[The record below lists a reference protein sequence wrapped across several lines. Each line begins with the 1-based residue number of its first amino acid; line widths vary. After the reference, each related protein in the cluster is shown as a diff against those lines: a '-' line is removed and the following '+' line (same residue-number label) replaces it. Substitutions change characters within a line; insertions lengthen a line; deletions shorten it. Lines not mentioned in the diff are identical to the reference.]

1 MIDELKGYDL
11 NFTYNKKKYHV
22 SIKNLDAVK
31 TQKLYDIGAS
41 VYSFRG
47 KTALYFSSTR
57 KIVGP
62 LSALR
67 KHYVIFENP
76 LQQRSVQ
83 YDLTDCTDIFHAFYG
98 YKGPRLFIDS
108 FDTSKFTDFSYMF
121 KNCKFLRSTGFENW
135 DVSNGENFES
145 MFENY
150 SNLEELDLSKWK
162 FKKKCNLTT
171 MFAGCKNLKVLNLSG
186 WDLTEAILVNIFYDC
201 NRLAFIKAYGCDEET
216 IHRLRECAE
225 ISLSGCKVLTNEK

>member
-1 MIDELKGYDL
+1 
-11 NFTYNKKKYHV
+11 
-22 SIKNLDAVK
+22 
-31 TQKLYDIGAS
+31 
-41 VYSFRG
+41 
-47 KTALYFSSTR
+47 
-57 KIVGP
+57 
-62 LSALR
+62 
-67 KHYVIFENP
+67 
-76 LQQRSVQ
+76 
-83 YDLTDCTDIFHAFYG
+83 
-98 YKGPRLFIDS
+98 
-108 FDTSKFTDFSYMF
+108 MF

-201 NRLAFIKAYGCDEET
+201 NRLAFIQAYGCDEET

-225 ISLSGCKVLTNEK
+225 ISLSGCKVLTN